1 MTPGQMNSTYVSA
14 INFMKQREIMNKV
27 VDLFNEEE
35 TIVDIMDLCDRYVP
49 TAVKEYVYHANTR
62 LHAAATVA
70 VAGAAQPAAGAT
82 SVVPLTSGS
91 VKPIVGS
98 MMLTAGRHRSV
109 VTAVSGDNV
118 TVKPLSGS
126 TIAHAALASLDKVTF
141 FSNAYAEGTGANIG
155 YKWPTIQY
163 ENNIQIIKQKYSVTD
178 IAAFEK
184 VEVEFEG
191 EPYYYIKGVN
201 DVFGRFKMDI
211 AYAILLGEKGSFT
224 DASGATVYTTQGL
237 EKATR
242 GSGTNLALRVDTTA
256 NFRTD
261 FRSFNR
267 AFDQA
272 RGPLEYW
279 ALCGPDMGNYFDD
292 WLTELE
298 GVKAGGVVYNS
309 FNGMDGKKRAIQLG
323 FDSFR
328 IYDRTFHKKK
338 MAALDNPQ
346 ITAATSFTYPSTVFF
361 IPGDKVK
368 TQYDAEKKDR
378 FRIRYFEAPAA
389 KGLTVNRTDQYH
401 EVLTG
406 GLAPTPTSDV
416 MELNTTFTTWQGTEF
431 VGLEHFGI
439 NTF

>member
-1 MTPGQMNSTYVSA
+1 
-14 INFMKQREIMNKV
+14 MKQREIMNKV

-49 TAVKEYVYHANTR
+49 TAVKEYVYHVNTR

-70 VAGAAQPAAGAT
+70 AAGATQPAAGAQ
-82 SVVPLTSGS
+82 SVVPLTAGS
-91 VKPIVGS
+91 IKPIVGS
-98 MMLTAGRHRSV
+98 MMLTSTRHRSV

-118 TVKPLSGS
+118 TVKPLSAS
-126 TIAHAALASLDKVTF
+126 VIAHAALVSGDKVTF
-141 FSNAYAEGTGANIG
+141 FSNAYADGTGANIG
-155 YKWPTIQY
+155 YKWPTIPY

-184 VEVEFEG
+184 VEVMFEG
-191 EPYYYIKGVN
+191 KPYYYIKGVN
-201 DVFGRFKMDI
+201 DIFGRFKMDI

-224 DASGATVYTTQGL
+224 DAGGNTVYTTQGL

-242 GSGTNLALRVDTTA
+242 GSGTSLQLRTDSTS

-261 FRSFNR
+261 FRAFNR
-267 AFDQA
+267 AFDKA

-309 FNGMDGKKRAIQLG
+309 FNGIDGKKRAIQLG
-323 FDSFR
+323 FDSFK

-338 MAALDNPQ
+338 MPALDNPE
-346 ITAATSFTYPSTVFF
+346 ITAATSFTYPNTVFF

-368 TQYDAEKKDR
+368 TQYDSEKKDR
-378 FRIRYFEAPAA
+378 FRIRYFEAPDDT
-389 KGLTVNRTDQYH
+389 GLTVNRTDQYH

-406 GLAPTPTSDV
+406 GLAPVPTSDV
-416 MELNTTFTTWQGTEF
+416 MELNVTFTTWQGTEF